1 MTAFGPNFD
10 VPRAESE
17 CVNAL
22 HPRVRLLWWLRL
34 AVSGA
39 VLGAVVAVGA
49 VVLERPPLV
58 GAAAFGVVALLA
70 VPYVIVKYRRWGYRV
85 EDDALAL
92 ERGVLTVVESSVP
105 YVRVQHVDTQRGPV
119 ERLLGLSRV
128 VVYTAGSRGADVSV
142 PGLDAERAKELHDR
156 LRRLA
161 VESEPEDGV

>member
-1 MTAFGPNFD
+1 VG
-10 VPRAESE
+10 RAEPKS
-17 CVNAL
+17 VNAL

-34 AVSGA
+34 AVAGA
-39 VLGAVVAVGA
+39 VLGAVVAVAA
-49 VVLERPPLV
+49 VVLDRSPAF
-58 GAAAFGVVALLA
+58 GAAPFAAVAVLA
-70 VPYVIVKYRRWGYRV
+70 VPYVLIKYRRWGYRV

-142 PGLDAERAKELHDR
+142 PGLDTERAEELHDR